1 MITDD
6 EFLRISVYMKQ
17 NYGIDLSQKKVIIN
31 GRLENYLRKGGWNT
45 CTDYLDALKKDNTGR
60 LEKILVNL
68 LTTNHTYFMQIG
80 RAHV

>member
-31 GRLENYLRKGGWNT
+31 GRLENYLRKGGFHT
-45 CTDYLDALKKDNTGR
+45 CTDYLDALKKDRKDSCKSFDDESYIFYAG
-60 LEKILVNL
+60 I
-68 LTTNHTYFMQIG
+68 
-80 RAHV
+80 